1 MCDTTLIGN
10 DRGQTMIIYALV
22 MAVLLLFA
30 GIAVDAGLLYVTKA
44 KLSAAVDSATLTGMK
59 NLQSGQTTAATLAT
73 GMFDANYGGNP
84 PTPTVTFP
92 TASNGNLQV
101 QVTATAQVHTLFMRY
116 LSQWRTVPVS
126 DTAVATRGNL
136 IMSIVLDRSGSM
148 CGGTV
153 TCPQGVTGDDGGEAL
168 QSAVPTFVGKFDNTV
183 DEVAL
188 ISFSENSTI
197 NFPIGYSF
205 ITPIT
210 TAVAAMQFTG
220 GTFGTGAG
228 TGTLLSPTIGAPLS
242 LADAQNN
249 SVTVTSGENVIKV
262 VVYFTDGLMN
272 TIQDNF
278 HCGGK
283 TNNTLTL
290 LNYGGFDTGSDVDIF
305 DPTSATNVFDADY
318 AGGSGGFTYDTNGD
332 ICKDAS
338 GNIVTKFVSQQ
349 NGSETFSRTNV
360 TAEAQYRAIHT
371 AIAMRTESPIPT
383 YIYTIGLGN
392 SVTTATQD
400 FLAQLANDPS
410 YPSTYI
416 LGQPAGEFFYVSN
429 CPSSTCT
436 TSLNTVF
443 QTIAS
448 KVLLRLTQ

>member
-1 MCDTTLIGN
+1 
-10 DRGQTMIIYALV
+10 
-22 MAVLLLFA
+22 
-30 GIAVDAGLLYVTKA
+30 
-44 KLSAAVDSATLTGMK
+44 
-59 NLQSGQTTAATLAT
+59 
-73 GMFDANYGGNP
+73 
-84 PTPTVTFP
+84 
-92 TASNGNLQV
+92 
-101 QVTATAQVHTLFMRY
+101 
-116 LSQWRTVPVS
+116 
-126 DTAVATRGNL
+126 
-136 IMSIVLDRSGSM
+136 
-148 CGGTV
+148 
-153 TCPQGVTGDDGGEAL
+153 
-168 QSAVPTFVGKFDNTV
+168 
-183 DEVAL
+183 
-188 ISFSENSTI
+188 
-197 NFPIGYSF
+197 
-205 ITPIT
+205 
-210 TAVAAMQFTG
+210 
-220 GTFGTGAG
+220 
-228 TGTLLSPTIGAPLS
+228 LS

>member
-1 MCDTTLIGN
+1 
-10 DRGQTMIIYALV
+10 MIIYALV

-116 LSQWRTVPVS
+116 LSQWRTIPVS

>member
-1 MCDTTLIGN
+1 
-10 DRGQTMIIYALV
+10 

>member
-1 MCDTTLIGN
+1 
-10 DRGQTMIIYALV
+10 
-22 MAVLLLFA
+22 
-30 GIAVDAGLLYVTKA
+30 
-44 KLSAAVDSATLTGMK
+44 VDSATLTGMK

>member
-1 MCDTTLIGN
+1 
-10 DRGQTMIIYALV
+10 MIIYALV